1 MQMKKTPTADEIRA
15 VASRMKCHYNSARK
29 WMRSGTRPKNPTL
42 ASLYDR
48 LISKRGA
55 R

>member
-1 MQMKKTPTADEIRA
+1 MQTKNTPTADEIRA
-15 VASRMKCHYNSARK
+15 VASQMKCHYNSARK

-48 LISKRGA
+48 LMRKRGGK
-55 R
+55 